1 MEVSEVLK
9 HKSKN
14 KTVEV
19 TSPDVTIASASTALV
34 ERAIGSLVV
43 CDDAKRVLGILT
55 ERDIVQGISD
65 HGEAALTLKASELM
79 SRAVICT
86 PKVAVDQIM
95 RVMTNE
101 RVRHLVV
108 MVGDRIEG
116 VVSIGDVVNSRL
128 DQCELEVNVLRDYS
142 RVRGVAARGFA

>member
-1 MEVSEVLK
+1 MEVSEVLS
-9 HKSKN
+9 HKSKSN
-14 KTVEV
+14 AVGI
-19 TSPDVTIASASTALV
+19 TSPDATIAASATALV

-43 CDDAKRVLGILT
+43 CDDAGRVLGILT
-55 ERDIVQGISD
+55 ERDIVRGISE
-65 HGEAALTLKASELM
+65 HGHAALTLEASELM
-79 SRAVICT
+79 SRAVVCT

-128 DQCELEVNVLRDYS
+128 DQCELEVNVLRNYS
-142 RVRGVAARGFA
+142 RMRGVAARRFA